1 MDSRFF
7 ILQYFTHKKT
17 RVAENNARHNLG
29 YLKGKILIKLY
40 FFQKNDSKS
49 ENPKIKPNNLT
60 QTPVPH
66 RFQYSNNAK
75 IIH

>member
-1 MDSRFF
+1 LDSRFLYYS
-7 ILQYFTHKKT
+7 ILPTKKT

-40 FFQKNDSKS
+40 FFPKNDSKS

-66 RFQYSNNAK
+66 RFHYSNNVK